1 LERWVKSRATGSKQ
15 KQRAKIIL
23 MTTAKQPTAAIMDKL
38 QLSNPTLN
46 LWRNRYVEFGLA
58 GLEKGKSRA
67 PGTPRLESAKVQEIL
82 TLTLTG
88 KPVAATHWSCR
99 TLAK

>member
-1 LERWVKSRATGSKQ
+1 
-15 KQRAKIIL
+15 